1 METKTGYA
9 VAVPAGEMLLYTI
22 VPGKEQELH
31 ELLSTQEV
39 RTGLIGACI
48 EKENHR
54 LLFLYTTGENQKT
67 AADRFR
73 EMFHSEII
81 RKPYLCCPA

>member
-1 METKTGYA
+1 MEVKTGYA
-9 VAVPAGEMLLYTI
+9 VAVPAGEILLYVVI
-22 VPGKEQELH
+22 AGKDQELH
-31 ELLSTQEV
+31 ELLSAQEV

-54 LLFLYTTGENQKT
+54 LLFLYSTGENQKT
-67 AADRFR
+67 AADKFR
-73 EMFHSEII
+73 EIFNTEVI

>member
-9 VAVPAGEMLLYTI
+9 VAVPAEEVLLYAVI
-22 VPGKEQELH
+22 AGKDQELH
-31 ELLSTQEV
+31 ELLSAQGV

-54 LLFLYTTGENQKT
+54 LLFLYSTGENQKT
-67 AADRFR
+67 AADKFR
-73 EMFHSEII
+73 EIFNTEVI

>member
-9 VAVPAGEMLLYTI
+9 VAVPAGELLLYTI
-22 VPGKEQELH
+22 VPEKEHELH
-31 ELLSTQEV
+31 ELLSAQEV
-39 RTGLIGACI
+39 RSGLIGACI
-48 EKENHR
+48 EKENNR
-54 LLFLYTTGENQKT
+54 LLFLYTTGESQKA
-67 AADRFR
+67 AADRFC